1 MLRRLALNLFAGWFR
16 LSRWFPAPTLRRIR
30 LAISQGERS
39 HAGEICFVVEARYP
53 FWAVLKGLEPR
64 DRAHQVFALLRV
76 WDTHDNSGVLV
87 YLQLAERRVELVA
100 DRGIAARVSAADWQS
115 LCDRFADDISHGPAD
130 DAVLACIAKIN
141 VLLTTH
147 FPAGPDNP
155 RELSDEP
162 VVL

>member
-16 LSRWFPAPTLRRIR
+16 LSRWFPTPALQRIR
-30 LAISQGERS
+30 QAIGLGEQG
-39 HAGEICFVVEARYP
+39 HAGEICFAVEARYP
-53 FWAVLKGLEPR
+53 FWAVLKGMEPR

-76 WDTHDNSGVLV
+76 WDTQDNSGVLV

-100 DRGIAARVSAADWQS
+100 DRGIAARVSATDWQA
-115 LCDRFADDISHGPAD
+115 LCDRFAEDIGHGQAE
-130 DAVLACIAKIN
+130 DAVLACIARIN
-141 VLLTTH
+141 ALLTAH

-155 RELSDEP
+155 RELPDEP

>member
-16 LSRWFPAPTLRRIR
+16 MSRWFPAPTLKRIR
-30 LAISQGERS
+30 QAISQGERS

-76 WDTHDNSGVLV
+76 WDTQDNSGVLV

-100 DRGIAARVSAADWQS
+100 DRGIAARVKQTEW
-115 LCDRFADDISHGPAD
+115 
-130 DAVLACIAKIN
+130 DAVCRAMERAFKAGQFEAGALDAIHAVTAILAR
-141 VLLTTH
+141 H
-147 FPAGPDNP
+147 FPPGAANPNELPDKP
-155 RELSDEP
+155 A
-162 VVL
+162 VL